1 MWVFY
6 QKYQNKLVNIC
17 DKVEYIWWEKVKY
30 ILPLVY
36 WTQLSVFLNTFVIS
50 YMAFEIISIKYKIN
64 ILYQIAENVF
74 GQLVMFYFS
83 PKF

>member
-1 MWVFY
+1 MSESGGGEWVFY

-36 WTQLSVFLNTFVIS
+36 WT
-50 YMAFEIISIKYKIN
+50 
-64 ILYQIAENVF
+64 
-74 GQLVMFYFS
+74 
-83 PKF
+83 